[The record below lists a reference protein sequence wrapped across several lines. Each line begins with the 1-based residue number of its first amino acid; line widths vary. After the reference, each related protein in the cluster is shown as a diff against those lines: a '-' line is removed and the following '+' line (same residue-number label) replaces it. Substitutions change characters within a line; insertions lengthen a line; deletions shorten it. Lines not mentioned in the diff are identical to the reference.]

1 VCYLVG
7 GCSGTGTE
15 KSVRRWKVTRARVDF
30 FIISSFA
37 KCADGISVVKSVRWL
52 VEAYGIL
59 VAIYE
64 RIRPLGR
71 AVTIGD
77 DNIKMDPK

>member
-1 VCYLVG
+1 L
-7 GCSGTGTE
+7 
-15 KSVRRWKVTRARVDF
+15 
-30 FIISSFA
+30 I
-37 KCADGISVVKSVRWL
+37 
-52 VEAYGIL
+52 EAYGIL

-77 DNIKMDPK
+77 DTIKVDPK